1 MQTCHTNPLHRLW
14 NDGERARSF
23 TSQIGV
29 PGGCHILLFVD
40 AYNFIKYSK
49 ECSSPKV
56 KEIAA
61 SLTEDSN
68 HVMVIAHF
76 KTNQKHRF

>member
-1 MQTCHTNPLHRLW
+1 MPTGSGTMV
-14 NDGERARSF
+14 S
-23 TSQIGV
+23 V

-61 SLTEDSN
+61 TLTEDSN

-76 KTNQKHRF
+76 KTPQMSL